1 MAEKETPKS
10 RRDQFGERLKAKY
23 PDKEYADDEALFGQ
37 IDDDYAAYD
46 EEIGKYKEREG
57 KLNALLAMSPSNA
70 RFLTDMAKGVD
81 PWIAVIE
88 RLGID
93 GITDLINDPDKQEAY
108 AEANKKYVERLADE
122 ERLEE
127 EYRTNL
133 AESLKLLEQLQGEK
147 GLSDETVDAAMD
159 LVLQMANEALVGKF
173 SRETIETALDALN
186 RDADINSARSEG
198 EIAGRN
204 AKIEEKLRKQK
215 SGDGMPTIA
224 GANNSVSR
232 EKKAMSI
239 FDYANAAK

>member
-173 SRETIETALDALN
+173 SRETIETALDECGYTNSGIILCEDRLVHYVYKAKDTNGDVIVSDALGLVGTCHIWVN
-186 RDADINSARSEG
+186 G
-198 EIAGRN
+198 
-204 AKIEEKLRKQK
+204 
-215 SGDGMPTIA
+215 GDDDDETS
-224 GANNSVSR
+224 N
-232 EKKAMSI
+232 KA
-239 FDYANAAK
+239 